1 MSAQPSVDS
10 FRWHAAEEV
19 AVTCSGLGIEAEDVD
34 VVVSVAHGC
43 AQIIV
48 RDREFGPLFKGGLRV
63 GRVNDDV
70 PLLTAGQIQS
80 AIATELARI
89 RSPKP

>member
-1 MSAQPSVDS
+1 MSPQPSIDS
-10 FRWHAAEEV
+10 FRWHAAGEV
-19 AVTCSGLGIEAEDVD
+19 AITCSGLGIEAEDVD

-63 GRVNDDV
+63 GRASDDL
-70 PLLTAGQIQS
+70 PLLTAAQLRS
-80 AIATELARI
+80 DIAAELARV
-89 RSPKP
+89 RSLK